1 MRLPIFTR
9 KVGFTLLLLFSCA
22 AAQSQ
27 PRYTLT
33 DLSSYAFAPGV
44 SYGVAINDAGQV
56 AGSIFADDGRSSA
69 FLYTPGA
76 GMLNIGLFPPAG
88 ANPSGKIEVYAAA
101 LNNAG
106 QVTGSWTD
114 GAYSKPFL
122 YSAATGMVDLGG
134 LSPGPFQNGGGRSV
148 NDSGTVLG
156 YSFDTSVFSYRT
168 FLYDAT
174 NGLRD
179 LGTPLLTSDGGA
191 INNAGTIAGTANLH
205 ATTYDRG
212 GLHDLGTLGGGTSFA
227 KAINNAGEVVGYSAV
242 DLPGDSALHA
252 FLYNARTGMA
262 DLNSLGGL
270 APNYYSVATA
280 INDRGQVAGY
290 FGTAVEGESSAFLFD
305 SAFGLMDLNDLVDPV
320 SAAGWRLDIAL
331 GINDAGQ
338 IVGYGL
344 LDGNPRGF
352 LLSALPPVPEPSTWA
367 LMLLGLAGLGLRR
380 QARLA
385 ILYSVG
391 AVGQVNRLVQQSLD
405 SKRHCL
411 VGANDETDQDRAR
424 SLRRGC
430 PELRSKRL
438 RRSASAL
445 SIRTLPPLLPALGEP
460 WDSGALDNRGAR
472 SHCRAARARHSLRL
486 IAIHAPA

>member
-9 KVGFTLLLLFSCA
+9 RVGFNLLLLFSCA

-56 AGSIFADDGRSSA
+56 AGSIYGDDGRSSA
-69 FLYTPGA
+69 FLYTPGS
-76 GMLNIGLFPPAG
+76 GMLNIGQFPPAG
-88 ANPSGKIEVYAAA
+88 TNPSTPVQADAVA

-106 QVTGSWTD
+106 QVTGSWID

-122 YSAATGMVDLGG
+122 YSAETGMVDLGG
-134 LSPGPFQNGGGRSV
+134 LGPGPFQNGGGRSV

-156 YSFDTSVFSYRT
+156 YSFDSNLSSYRT

-174 NGLRD
+174 NGMHD
-179 LGTPLLTSDGGA
+179 LGTPPLTGDGGA
-191 INNAGTIAGTANLH
+191 INNAGTVAGTNVDTLH
-205 ATTYDRG
+205 ATTYDSS
-212 GLHDLGTLGGGTSFA
+212 GLHDLGTLGGSTSFA
-227 KAINNAGEVVGYSAV
+227 KAINNAGAVVGYSEV
-242 DLPGDSALHA
+242 IQQGNSSIHA
-252 FLYNARTGMA
+252 FLYNNAQTGMT

-270 APNYYSVATA
+270 APNYYSVAGA

-290 FGTAVEGESSAFLFD
+290 FGETLEGEASAFLFD

-320 SAAGWRLDIAL
+320 SAAGWHLSQAF
-331 GINDAGQ
+331 GINNAGQ

-367 LMLLGLAGLGLRR
+367 LMLLTLAGLGLRR
-380 QARLA
+380 H
-385 ILYSVG
+385 ILV
-391 AVGQVNRLVQQSLD
+391 D
-405 SKRHCL
+405 
-411 VGANDETDQDRAR
+411 
-424 SLRRGC
+424 RRG
-430 PELRSKRL
+430 
-438 RRSASAL
+438 
-445 SIRTLPPLLPALGEP
+445 
-460 WDSGALDNRGAR
+460 NR
-472 SHCRAARARHSLRL
+472 
-486 IAIHAPA
+486 

>member
-1 MRLPIFTR
+1 MRFPISTR
-9 KVGFTLLLLFSCA
+9 NVGFTLLLLFGCA

-56 AGSIFADDGRSSA
+56 AGSIFGDDGRSSA
-69 FLYTPGA
+69 FLYTPGS

-88 ANPSGKIEVYAAA
+88 ASPSAQVEANAVA

-106 QVTGSWTD
+106 QVTGSWAD

-134 LSPGPFQNGGGRSV
+134 LSPGPFQSGGGRSV

-156 YSFDTSVFSYRT
+156 YSFDTSLSSYRT

-174 NGLRD
+174 GGLRD
-179 LGTPLLTSDGGA
+179 LGTPSLTSDGGA
-191 INNAGTIAGTANLH
+191 INNAGTVAGTNVDTLH

-242 DLPGDSALHA
+242 DLPGDSAFHA
-252 FLYNARTGMA
+252 FLYNARTGMT

-270 APNYYSVATA
+270 APNYFSAATA

-290 FGTAVEGESSAFLFD
+290 FGTSLEGESSAFLFD

-320 SAAGWRLDIAL
+320 SAAGWHLDSAL
-331 GINDAGQ
+331 GINNAGQ

-367 LMLLGLAGLGLRR
+367 LMLLGIAGLGLRR
-380 QARLA
+380 H
-385 ILYSVG
+385 ILI
-391 AVGQVNRLVQQSLD
+391 D
-405 SKRHCL
+405 H
-411 VGANDETDQDRAR
+411 
-424 SLRRGC
+424 
-430 PELRSKRL
+430 
-438 RRSASAL
+438 
-445 SIRTLPPLLPALGEP
+445 
-460 WDSGALDNRGAR
+460 
-472 SHCRAARARHSLRL
+472 
-486 IAIHAPA
+486 